1 MLLDVRL
8 EGLWR
13 DFGGIH
19 GERVEWMHEQME
31 GRTLLPKTEK
41 NKSDGI
47 LNSL

>member
-1 MLLDVRL
+1 MF
-8 EGLWR
+8 GWR
-13 DFGGIH
+13 DYGGIFGGIH
-19 GERVEWMHEQME
+19 GERVEWRHEQME